1 MKVLIQFN
9 DKNKNLARAIGLGLQ
24 YYGESLAVE
33 SPLEDAIVADPAD
46 KLRPAE
52 PTTTENIEK
61 DWSKVAD
68 KDIPT
73 KQVITKAAEASQT
86 EPTETITP
94 DNKGPEL
101 IPPGPVETDEHG
113 VPFDAAF
120 CGVSK
125 DKPFYVAG
133 RKTGQWKK
141 KRGVD
146 VDEYDLWYD
155 ENRPAAAEP
164 EPGKVDTAAAFAAP
178 GTGADPEPATT
189 DLPTLPGDLM
199 KWCAEQTAAGAMT
212 TAEVTAAYT
221 ACGITV
227 ADMFGP
233 EGEAHVQAILAV
245 LVK

>member
-1 MKVLIQFN
+1 MKVTIQFN
-9 DKNKNLARAIGLGLQ
+9 DENKELAKAIGMGLV
-24 YYGESLAVE
+24 YYGDPLTGLAPE
-33 SPLEDAIVADPAD
+33 LG
-46 KLRPAE
+46 KT
-52 PTTTENIEK
+52 TTTENIEK

-68 KDIPT
+68 EDIPT
-73 KQVITKAAEASQT
+73 KQVITKAAQATREGLPA
-86 EPTETITP
+86 ETITP